1 MPILTPFDL
10 CSRNTLALPCQGAK
24 VQVVDSVDDA
34 VNVLSGWGE
43 LARPLVIGL
52 GSNLV
57 LPELLEEPVLIIR
70 GGSVQFMEGQGDSV
84 TVVADAGVVW
94 DELVAQCVGAGWRG
108 LENLSLIP
116 GTVGAAPVQNIGA
129 YGVELKDSLIY
140 VDVFDFESMSR
151 RRLEAQACKFDYRDS
166 IFKREPRRFVVLRV
180 AFRLNKNAPFTLAYG
195 ELKYLASEPDVTV
208 QAIRAKVISVRQAKL
223 PDPACIPN
231 AGSFFKNPVVSK
243 DQALRLAN
251 RFPEMVQY
259 PLTDGQVKLA
269 AGWLIDQ
276 AGWKGHRAS
285 RAGIHERQALVLTN
299 LGGATQSDILE
310 LANDVYQSVLDLYG
324 VELEIEPVI
333 V

>member
-1 MPILTPFDL
+1 MPTLTPFDL
-10 CSRNTLALPCQGAK
+10 CSRNTLALPCLGAN

-43 LARPLVIGL
+43 LVRPLVIGL

-57 LPELLEEPVLIIR
+57 LPKELEQPVLIIR
-70 GGSVQFMEGQGDSV
+70 GGEVQFLEGSGAGV

-94 DELVAQCVGAGWRG
+94 DALVDECVRSGWRG

-129 YGVELKDSLIY
+129 YGVELKDTLLY
-140 VDVFDFESMSR
+140 VDVFDFNTGGC
-151 RRLEAQACKFDYRDS
+151 RRLNAQTCEFDYRDS

-180 AFRLNKNAPFTLAYG
+180 AFSLHRDASFTLGYG
-195 ELKYLASEPDVTV
+195 ELKSLASEADLTV

-223 PDPACIPN
+223 PDPSCIPN

-259 PLTDGQVKLA
+259 PLTDGRVKLA

-276 AGWKGHRAS
+276 AGWKGYRAS
-285 RAGIHERQALVLTN
+285 RVGIHERQALVLTN
-299 LGGATQSDILE
+299 LGGATQTDILE
-310 LANDVYQSVLDLYG
+310 LAGDVYQSVLDLYG